1 MNPKIAFFDID
12 GTLIDFDA
20 PSLSPAVADALRRLR
35 ARGTK
40 VFLASGRPP
49 YLLPKVKGLAF
60 DGALCFNGAYGF
72 DRKGPL
78 CSAPIAKTDIR
89 RMAENSKRMGVP
101 VLLAGAET
109 MGSNFYQKNLETYM
123 SFAGHPNHVVDR
135 ETFQRLM
142 ADDIYQVMAG
152 TRADQDAALLAGT
165 AGVQP
170 LRWWDWACDIVGKGS
185 DKAMGA
191 EKVLAAYGLPREA
204 CAAFGD
210 GGNDKSLIAF
220 AGIGIAMGNAT
231 DDVKACADYVTT
243 PCSEDG
249 VAAALAH
256 FGWI

>member
-20 PSLSPAVADALRRLR
+20 PSLSPAVADALKRLR

-72 DRKGPL
+72 DQNGTL
-78 CSAPIAKTDIR
+78 CSAPIAKSDIR
-89 RMAENSKRMGVP
+89 QMAENSERMGVP

-109 MGSNFYQKNLETYM
+109 LGSNFYQKNLEDYM
-123 SFAGHPNHVVDR
+123 FFASRPHHVVDR
-135 ETFQRLM
+135 DTFQRLM
-142 ADDIYQVMAG
+142 AGDVYQVMAG
-152 TRADQDAALLAGT
+152 TRAEEDAALLAGT
-165 AGVQP
+165 TGVQP
-170 LRWWDWACDIVGKGS
+170 LRWWDRACDIVGKGS
-185 DKAMGA
+185 DKAVGA

-220 AGIGIAMGNAT
+220 AGTGIAMGNAT
-231 DDVKACADYVTT
+231 DDVKACADYVTA
-243 PCSEDG
+243 PCAADG